1 MTTKA
6 FLLFPRRP
14 KKVAGGLILPA
25 ENNRSQVILIGR
37 GNDIPAI
44 DGDEFLSYARELPTL
59 TVYNANRNAKL
70 LTEIASFSFLES
82 RWRLTVALREAD
94 LLFDLLRTLDGN
106 PLATLAPT
114 FLTKAETL
122 IADPW
127 AMSAIPDFIYPETT
141 CCSSSARASA

>member
-1 MTTKA
+1 
-6 FLLFPRRP
+6 
-14 KKVAGGLILPA
+14 
-25 ENNRSQVILIGR
+25 
-37 GNDIPAI
+37 
-44 DGDEFLSYARELPTL
+44 
-59 TVYNANRNAKL
+59 
-70 LTEIASFSFLES
+70 
-82 RWRLTVALREAD
+82 VALREAD

-141 CCSSSARASA
+141 GCSSSARASA